1 MCRRPPLG
9 PHAAAH
15 HHRDVPL
22 CARIRSCPSSP
33 RDGGTH
39 GRGTTTGRSR
49 TRCAGTRSSSPRLTL
64 TPPPFSLQQTVPQ
77 PRTPPPAPL
86 LTSGVAKSLH
96 HLGPSPTQPVA
107 ASSSSSCS
115 RPSAEDSRY
124 RLCNPCLSIH
134 HRLKKDFLMAQSKH
148 TCTRNTWT
156 SDLWNLNYRD
166 LSPHTPPP
174 HPPLRQ
180 ATLGL
185 PRPRPLDTG

>member
-1 MCRRPPLG
+1 MSPS
-9 PHAAAH
+9 
-15 HHRDVPL
+15 
-22 CARIRSCPSSP
+22 ARGSGLARAPP

-49 TRCAGTRSSSPRLTL
+49 TRCAGTRSSSPRLTW
-64 TPPPFSLQQTVPQ
+64 TPPPFSFQQSVPQ
-77 PRTPPPAPL
+77 PRTPPSAPL

-134 HRLKKDFLMAQSKH
+134 RKKREFLMAQSRIC

-156 SDLWNLNYRD
+156 SDLWNLSYRE

-174 HPPLRQ
+174 HPPL
-180 ATLGL
+180 
-185 PRPRPLDTG
+185 